1 MKKNYLKWTLS
12 SLLIIGSIGFA
23 TGKPDVA
30 VKTPN
35 LVIENQTGNSEIK
48 SAKNDRTK
56 LSQDRVKQIVT
67 ARVPGSNVSEIKDF
81 RGEGDSFKGKLIHAG
96 VMYDFEIKM
105 KNVFYILGS
114 LILMYIFLIL
124 IFNMKELLLLIGCCI
139 VFGLG
144 LLVK

>member
-1 MKKNYLKWTLS
+1 MNKNKKIKFPNWMSLFSFFISQLVLYPIALYTRNMIIETNSTSSILIFIFRFFEFPIFFSVTLI
-12 SLLIIGSIGFA
+12 LPLIVFF
-23 TGKPDVA
+23 V
-30 VKTPN
+30 
-35 LVIENQTGNSEIK
+35 L
-48 SAKNDRTK
+48 
-56 LSQDRVKQIVT
+56 
-67 ARVPGSNVSEIKDF
+67 
-81 RGEGDSFKGKLIHAG
+81 G
-96 VMYDFEIKM
+96 VMYDFEIRM

>member
-1 MKKNYLKWTLS
+1 MNKDKKIKFPDWM
-12 SLLIIGSIGFA
+12 SLFPFFISQLVLYPIALYTRKVIIEINSASPILVFLLHFFE
-23 TGKPDVA
+23 
-30 VKTPN
+30 
-35 LVIENQTGNSEIK
+35 LVIFFSITLI
-48 SAKNDRTK
+48 
-56 LSQDRVKQIVT
+56 LPLIVFF
-67 ARVPGSNVSEIKDF
+67 V
-81 RGEGDSFKGKLIHAG
+81 LG
-96 VMYDFEIKM
+96 VMYDFEIRM